1 MNTSASQ
8 GGRIRALAL
17 DIDGTL
23 LDPSHRIRP
32 AVRDAVRRVDD
43 AGVAVILASARS
55 VSAIRPL
62 QAELG
67 IGCRLMVACQGGIS
81 VRILPPDASRPGVVA
96 FSVVDSHPLATADAL
111 AVLDV
116 AAKRNLPVSWFGWP
130 RWIVERGD
138 VMAWREARIVG
149 DWPSVVPDLRE
160 IAQAEP
166 AYKLT
171 VMAPAGREAELAAVA
186 AELPAGLRGAIS
198 RADYLEITD
207 RSVSKASALA
217 AVLRHLGLEPS
228 QLAAAGDGAND
239 EEMLRLAGHSMA
251 MGHAPAA
258 LRALATWTL
267 PSNAEDGLA
276 AGLDRLFAEGLID
289 G

>member
-1 MNTSASQ
+1 MDTLAAHA
-8 GGRIRALAL
+8 GHIRALAL

-32 AVRDAVRRVDD
+32 AVRDAVRRVDA
-43 AGVAVILASARS
+43 AGVAVILASARYS
-55 VSAIRPL
+55 GAMRAL

-67 IGCRLMVACQGGIS
+67 LEGRLMVACQGGVS
-81 VRILPPDASRPGVVA
+81 GRFTGSAT
-96 FSVVDSHPLATADAL
+96 FEVVDAHPIVTADAL

-116 AAKRNLPVSWFGWP
+116 AAKRNLPVSWFGAATWT
-130 RWIVERGD
+130 VGEGD
-138 VMAWREARIVG
+138 SMAQQEADIVG
-149 DWPSVVPDLRE
+149 VTPAWVPDLRA
-160 IAQAEP
+160 IAHAQHAH
-166 AYKLT
+166 KVT
-171 VMAPAGREAELAAVA
+171 VMAPAGREGELAAVA

-251 MGHAPAA
+251 MGHAPAS
-258 LRALATWTL
+258 LRSLATWIL
-267 PSNAEDGLA
+267 PTNAEDGLA